1 MGIAVVCLS
10 VKKSENPA
18 FLTRRKEV
26 PYLRSLKKY
35 RKLFDISSEI
45 DRILKFVLSNS
56 GFDCRFE
63 RFVGRKGVTDR
74 YDKGI

>member
-10 VKKSENPA
+10 VRNA

-26 PYLRSLKKY
+26 SYLGSLKKY

-63 RFVGRKGVTDR
+63 RFAGRKVVIDR

>member
-1 MGIAVVCLS
+1 MILLFIS
-10 VKKSENPA
+10 KSENPA

-26 PYLRSLKKY
+26 SYLGSLKKY

-63 RFVGRKGVTDR
+63 RFAGRKVVIDR